1 MIKELT
7 ASAFVF
13 RIGEDGVCRAALVWH
28 PRLELWLPAG
38 GHVEV
43 DEGAAEAA
51 LREIE
56 EETGLRAEL
65 LPGPSVPLP
74 AGFPHSA
81 PPAPWW
87 VVEMDACADNHTRE
101 PHRHIDHVYVARV
114 GDAEP
119 AAGAVHEVRWFTEQ
133 DIAELEGLSE
143 DSRLQVKELFA
154 RIADGSLRL
163 AA

>member
-1 MIKELT
+1 MIKEST

-13 RIGEDGVCRAALVWH
+13 RTGADGVCRTALVRH

-51 LREIE
+51 LREVH

-65 LPGPSVPLP
+65 LAGPSLSLP
-74 AGFPHSA
+74 AGFPHTA
-81 PPAPWW
+81 PVAPWW
-87 VVEMDACADNHTRE
+87 VVEMEACADNHTRE
-101 PHRHIDHVYVARV
+101 PHRHIDHVYVAQVRD
-114 GDAEP
+114 DA
-119 AAGAVHEVRWFTEQ
+119 ADAGAVHEVRWFTEQ
-133 DIAELEGLSE
+133 EAAEVDGLSE
-143 DSRLQVKELFA
+143 DSRLQVKQLFA
-154 RIADGSLRL
+154 MIADGSLRL

>member
-1 MIKELT
+1 MIKEST

-13 RIGEDGVCRAALVWH
+13 RVDGDGECRTALVWH

-65 LPGPSVPLP
+65 LPGPTLPLP
-74 AGFPHSA
+74 SGFPHGA
-81 PPAPWW
+81 PVAPWW

-114 GDAEP
+114 GDG
-119 AAGAVHEVRWFTEQ
+119 AAPGSAVHEVRWFTEQ
-133 DIAELEGLSE
+133 EAADVEGLSE
-143 DSRLQVKELFA
+143 DSRLQVKQLFA
-154 RIADGSLRL
+154 MIADGSLSL

>member
-1 MIKELT
+1 MPSSRSTRTPFSNLAPVRT
-7 ASAFVF
+7 
-13 RIGEDGVCRAALVWH
+13 WH

-65 LPGPSVPLP
+65 LPGPSLALP
-74 AGFPHSA
+74 AGFPHTA
-81 PPAPWW
+81 PVAPWW

-101 PHRHIDHVYVARV
+101 PHRHIDHAYVAQVR
-114 GDAEP
+114 DAE
-119 AAGAVHEVRWFTEQ
+119 AADGAVHEVRWFTEQ
-133 DIAELEGLSE
+133 EAAEVEGLSE
-143 DSRLQVKELFA
+143 DSRLQAKQLFA
-154 RIADGSLRL
+154 MIHDGSLRL

>member
-1 MIKELT
+1 MIKEVT

-13 RIGEDGVCRAALVWH
+13 RVGGDGECRTALVWQ

-43 DEGAAEAA
+43 DETAAEAA

-65 LPGPSVPLP
+65 LAGPSTPLP

-81 PPAPWW
+81 LPAPWW

-101 PHRHIDHVYVARV
+101 PHRHIDHVYVATV
-114 GDAEP
+114 GDDGP
-119 AAGAVHEVRWFTEQ
+119 TTGVHEVRWFTETQ
-133 DIAELEGLSE
+133 AAELEGLSE
-143 DSRLQVKELFA
+143 DSRLQVKQLFA
-154 RIADGSLRL
+154 VIADGSLRL

>member
-1 MIKELT
+1 MIKEFT

-13 RIGEDGVCRAALVWH
+13 RADGDTYRTALVWH

-43 DEGAAEAA
+43 DEHAAEAA
-51 LREIE
+51 LREIR
-56 EETGLRAEL
+56 EETGLTAHL
-65 LPGPSVPLP
+65 VPGPSLPLP

-101 PHRHIDHVYVARV
+101 PHRHIDHVYVATV
-114 GDAEP
+114 GDAQG
-119 AAGAVHEVRWFTEQ
+119 AADAVHQVRWFTEQ
-133 DIAELEGLSE
+133 ESAELQGLSE
-143 DSRLQVKELFA
+143 DSRLQVKHLFA
-154 RIADGSLRL
+154 MIADGTLRL